1 MIVNTGKYNLL
12 STTQLNYVFFNSKE
26 YFWNSKLICFCVI
39 GDKIRLGRWKYDGNV
54 GSGGGLTTLTCYK
67 LKLCEIFAAG
77 HLVSVHL
84 FAFRSTCSD
93 VYIRDFISD
102 IINCAMNS
110 VYVMNK
116 WLCQFIKVTVIS

>member
-1 MIVNTGKYNLL
+1 M
-12 STTQLNYVFFNSKE
+12 E

-39 GDKIRLGRWKYDGNV
+39 DDKIRLGRWKYDGYV
-54 GSGGGLTTLTCYK
+54 GTGGGLTTLTCYK

-84 FAFRSTCSD
+84 FAFRSTWSV
-93 VYIRDFISD
+93 VYIKDFISD